1 MAMHLLDLLFGQ
13 LIHRGSLRIIDH
25 SGRRRD
31 FGDGSPPQVAVR
43 FADAATERRV
53 FLAPHYHL
61 LEAYTDGTLEVEAG
75 SFHEFLDICC
85 INLAETGFSTARR
98 LYHGLGALFLA
109 WENYNPARL
118 AQKRVSRHY
127 DLREDLFRLFL
138 DDDMQYSCAYFPD
151 AAASLEDAQKAKK
164 RHIAA
169 KLLLADGQRIL
180 DIGSG
185 WGGLALE
192 LARLAEV
199 EVLGITLSAEQ
210 LAVARRRAAEAG
222 LDHRVRFELMDYR
235 KLTGRFDRVVSI
247 GMFEHVGPPHY
258 HTYFRCIRDLLT
270 DDGVALV
277 HSVGQ
282 MDKGGNNP
290 WIRRRI
296 FPGTYTPTLSQV
308 LPHLERQGLLTT
320 DVEILRLHYA
330 DTLREWRLR
339 FLANRQRAAELYD
352 ERFCRMWEAYLSG
365 CELGFRRLSLMVFQ
379 VQFAKDRYA
388 VPLTRDYIT
397 DQERAW
403 AAPRHRL
410 EAEEVEA

>member
-1 MAMHLLDLLFGQ
+1 MRLLDMLFGR
-13 LIHRGSLRIIDH
+13 LIRRGALRVIDH
-25 SGRRRD
+25 AGHRRD
-31 FGDGSPPQVAVR
+31 FGDGTPPLVVVR

-61 LEAYTDGTLEVEAG
+61 LEAYAEGRLTLEAG
-75 SFHEFLDICC
+75 DFHGFLDICC
-85 INLAETGFSTARR
+85 ANMAETGFSAGRK
-98 LYHGLGALFLA
+98 LYHALGELFLA
-109 WENYNPARL
+109 WEHYNPVHL
-118 AQKRVSRHY
+118 AHKRVSHHY

-138 DDDMQYSCAYFPD
+138 DDDLQYSCAYFPSPT
-151 AAASLEDAQKAKK
+151 ATLEQAQTAKK

-169 KLLLADGQRIL
+169 KLGLADGQRVL

-199 EVLGITLSAEQ
+199 EVTGITLSAEQ

-235 KLTGRFDRVVSI
+235 KLAGGFDRIVSV

-258 HTYFRCIRDLLT
+258 RAYFRRIRDLLAE
-270 DDGVALV
+270 DGVALV

-282 MDKGGNNP
+282 FDAGGNNP

-296 FPGTYTPTLSQV
+296 FPGSYTPALSQV
-308 LPHLERQGLLTT
+308 LPHIERQGMLIT

-330 DTLREWRLR
+330 ETLREWRRR
-339 FLANRQRAAELYD
+339 FLAHRVQAVELYD
-352 ERFCRMWEAYLSG
+352 ERFCRMWEAYLSA
-365 CELGFRRLSLMVFQ
+365 CEIGFRRLSLMVFQ
-379 VQFAKDRYA
+379 VQMTKDRHA
-388 VPLTRDYIT
+388 LPLTRDYIWQ
-397 DQERAW
+397 QEQAW
-403 AAPRHRL
+403 AQAAPP
-410 EAEEVEA
+410 EMADA